1 MKLFRQKETY
11 ISEKIKFT
19 GDIEAD
25 TDITIDGEMFG
36 QIKSSKHVSLG
47 ATSRFEGNVES
58 DSALVCGYVRGSITT
73 VRTLEVRK
81 PATVVGDLT
90 SAMVKMDSGV
100 VIQGKITTQPV
111 GQPNLLQAAAPEEA
125 EVVPEQ
131 SCPHSSF

>member
-25 TDITIDGEMFG
+25 TDITIDGEMVG
-36 QIKSSKHVSLG
+36 QIKSGKHVSLG
-47 ATSRFEGNVES
+47 AASRFEGNIES

-73 VRTLEVRK
+73 ARTLEVRK

-90 SAMVKMDSGV
+90 SAMVKMESGV
-100 VIQGKITTQPV
+100 VIQGNITTQPV

-125 EVVPEQ
+125 TIATDE
-131 SCPHSSF
+131 SCSSSF